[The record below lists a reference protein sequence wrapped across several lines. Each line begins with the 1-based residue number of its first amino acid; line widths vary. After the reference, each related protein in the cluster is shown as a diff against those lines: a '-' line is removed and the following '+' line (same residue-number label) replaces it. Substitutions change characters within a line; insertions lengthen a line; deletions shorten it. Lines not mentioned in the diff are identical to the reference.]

1 MMTTYVLIVEDEES
15 FAEAI
20 SRVLSEL
27 SGGLSLK
34 VGRSRDSASALL
46 DTEFFDLIVL
56 DLNIPTADGLLDS
69 DPQHGFAVFTKA
81 QSVTSG
87 TPIFVLTGSS
97 AENFIPEL
105 LRGTRQVDVWGE
117 GNSVGTVDFL
127 PKFRFDQFPNRLRP
141 LVASIAALGDVEL
154 DKGNVTLSV
163 QDDRLIRI
171 FARKFGGTRVVASS
185 LGGGLSGAKVLRLKV
200 TDAQGAPIHDAVA
213 KLGTRADIAE
223 EGKRFDQLVSRLEP
237 RSTPRKLLELDA
249 GAGANAGVFYG
260 LAAGFERTA
269 FTAAPGSV
277 ADSQGVVA
285 AIEACTSRWTDGV
298 QQSRRTVQDVRR
310 LTVSDKTCEGLV
322 AKFGLDWLADF
333 ETRQIQTRW
342 CCTHGDLHG
351 ENVLLD
357 NEGNA
362 VIIDYGDVGGA
373 TASLDPVTLELSLL
387 FHPKGPL
394 RDSAKGLG
402 GWPSEAQARNWGKID
417 IYVAGCT
424 LEPFVRAC
432 RAWALRVAAGQRE
445 VAATAYAYLLRQLKY
460 DDTNKELAMALLEGV
475 RSFYEAT

>member
-1 MMTTYVLIVEDEES
+1 MMTTYVLVVEDEES
-15 FAEAI
+15 VAETI
-20 SRVLSEL
+20 SRALAEL
-27 SGGLSLK
+27 SNGLNVK
-34 VGRSRDSASALL
+34 VGRSRDAASLLL

-56 DLNIPTADGLLDS
+56 DLNIPTADGSLDS

-97 AENFIPEL
+97 AEDFIPEL
-105 LRGTRQVDVWGE
+105 LRGTRQVDIWGE
-117 GNSVGTVDFL
+117 GKTVGTVDFL
-127 PKFRFDQFPNRLRP
+127 PKFRFDQFPNKLRP
-141 LVASIAALGDVEL
+141 LIASITALGDVEL
-154 DKGNVTLSV
+154 DKGAVTLSI

-171 FARKFGGTRVVASS
+171 FARKFGGARIVASV

-200 TDAQGAPIHDAVA
+200 TNAQGAPIHDAVA
-213 KLGTRADIAE
+213 KLGSRADIAE

-237 RSTPRKLLELDA
+237 RSTPRKLLEVDA

-269 FTAAPGSV
+269 FAGAAGSV
-277 ADSQGVVA
+277 TDAQGVVA

-298 QQSRRTVQDVRR
+298 QQSRRTIQEVRR
-310 LTVSDKTCEGLV
+310 LTVSDKTCERLV
-322 AKFGLDWLADF
+322 AKFGLEWLADF

-342 CCTHGDLHG
+342 CCTHGDMHG

-357 NEGNA
+357 NEGSA
-362 VIIDYGDVGGA
+362 VIIDYGDVGEA
-373 TASLDPVTLELSLL
+373 TVSLDPVTLELSLL

-394 RDSAKGLG
+394 RNSAIGLD
-402 GWPSEAQARNWGKID
+402 GWPSEAQARNWGNID
-417 IYVAGCT
+417 MYVAGCP
-424 LEPFVRAC
+424 LEPFIRAC

-460 DDTNKELAMALLEGV
+460 DDTNKESAMALLEGV
-475 RSFYEAT
+475 RAFYEAT

>member
-1 MMTTYVLIVEDEES
+1 MLVVEDEEP
-15 FAEAI
+15 FAETITRA
-20 SRVLSEL
+20 LAEL
-27 SGGLSLK
+27 SSGLNIK
-34 VGRSRDSASALL
+34 VGRSRDAASLLL

-97 AENFIPEL
+97 AEDFIPEL
-105 LRGTRQVDVWGE
+105 LRGTRQADIWGE
-117 GNSVGTVDFL
+117 GKTVGTVDFL
-127 PKFRFDQFPNRLRP
+127 PKFRFDQFPKKIQP
-141 LVASIAALGDVEL
+141 LMTSVATLGDVEL
-154 DKGNVTLSV
+154 DKGAIALSV

-171 FARKFGGTRVVASS
+171 FARKFGGARIVASI
-185 LGGGLSGAKVLRLKV
+185 LGGGLSGAKVLRLRV

-213 KLGTRADIAE
+213 KLGSRADIAE

-269 FTAAPGSV
+269 FAAAPGSV
-277 ADSQGVVA
+277 ADAEGVVA

-298 QQSRRTVQDVRR
+298 QQSRRTIQYVRR

-322 AKFGLDWLADF
+322 ERFGLEWIADF

-342 CCTHGDLHG
+342 CCAHGDMHG

-357 NEGNA
+357 NCYRWRKSVE
-362 VIIDYGDVGGA
+362 IWRHK
-373 TASLDPVTLELSLL
+373 TAAEFGVERLTN
-387 FHPKGPL
+387 KGP
-394 RDSAKGLG
+394 G
-402 GWPSEAQARNWGKID
+402 GPLVFD
-417 IYVAGCT
+417 
-424 LEPFVRAC
+424 
-432 RAWALRVAAGQRE
+432 AA
-445 VAATAYAYLLRQLKY
+445 
-460 DDTNKELAMALLEGV
+460 
-475 RSFYEAT
+475 

>member
-15 FAEAI
+15 FTETI
-20 SRVLSEL
+20 SRALVEL
-27 SGGLSLK
+27 SGRLNLK
-34 VGRSRDSASALL
+34 VARSRNSASSLL
-46 DTEFFDLIVL
+46 DTAFFDLVVL
-56 DLNIPTADGLLDS
+56 DLNIPTDDGLFDS
-69 DPQHGFAVFTKA
+69 DPQHGLAVFTKA

-97 AENFIPEL
+97 AEDFIPDL
-105 LRGTRQVDVWGE
+105 LHGTRQVDIWGE
-117 GNSVGTVDFL
+117 GKTVGTVQFL
-127 PKFRFDQFPNRLRP
+127 QKYRFDQFPNRLKP
-141 LVASIAALGDVEL
+141 LVDAITTLGDVEL
-154 DKGNVTLSV
+154 DKGSVELSV

-171 FARKFGGTRVVASS
+171 FARKFGGTRVVASI

-223 EGKRFDQLVSRLEP
+223 EGRRFDQLVSRLEP

-269 FTAAPGSV
+269 FAAAPGSV
-277 ADSQGVVA
+277 ADAASVVA
-285 AIEACTSRWTDGV
+285 TIRACTSRWTDGV
-298 QQSRRTVQDVRR
+298 QQSRRTIQEVRR
-310 LTVSDKTCEGLV
+310 LTVSDKTCHELA
-322 AKFGLDWLADF
+322 AKFGLEWLTEF

-357 NEGNA
+357 NYGNA
-362 VIIDYGDVGGA
+362 VVIDYGDVGEA

-394 RDSAKGLG
+394 RNSSIGFA
-402 GWPSEAQARNWGKID
+402 GWPTEAQTRNWGNID
-417 IYVAGCT
+417 MYVAECA
-424 LEPFVRAC
+424 LEPFVRQC
-432 RAWALRVAAGQRE
+432 RDWALGVAAGRRE

-460 DDTNKELAMALLEGV
+460 EDTNKELAIALLEGV
-475 RSFYEAT
+475 RAFYDET